1 MTNIVA
7 KEEQGNLIVLP
18 DLSAQAYEWL
28 CKKSVEERISVS
40 ALIERLILDKL
51 VRHKLLKNVSPK

>member
-18 DLSAQAYEWL
+18 DLSARAYEWL
-28 CKKSVEERISVS
+28 CKKSVEERISVPS
-40 ALIERLILDKL
+40 LIERLILVKL
-51 VRHKLLKNVSPK
+51 VRTQLLRNTTP

>member
-18 DLSAQAYEWL
+18 NLSAQAYEWL
-28 CKKSVEERISVS
+28 CKKSVEERISVPS
-40 ALIERLILDKL
+40 LIERLILVKL
-51 VRHKLLKNVSPK
+51 VRHKLLKNASLK

>member
-18 DLSAQAYEWL
+18 ELSAQAYEWL
-28 CKKSVEERISVS
+28 CKKSIKERISVS
-40 ALIERLILDKL
+40 ALIEQLILVKL
-51 VRHKLLKNVSPK
+51 VRTQLLRNTTP

>member
-18 DLSAQAYEWL
+18 ELSAQAYEWL
-28 CKKSVEERISVS
+28 CKKSVKERISVPS
-40 ALIERLILDKL
+40 LIEQLILVKL
-51 VRHKLLKNVSPK
+51 VRTQLLRNTTP

>member
-7 KEEQGNLIVLP
+7 KEEQGSLIVLP

-28 CKKSVEERISVS
+28 CKKSVEERISVPS
-40 ALIERLILDKL
+40 LIERLVLVKL
-51 VRHKLLKNVSPK
+51 VRTQLLRNTTP

>member
-1 MTNIVA
+1 MTNIIT

-28 CKKSVEERISVS
+28 CKKSVKERISVS
-40 ALIERLILDKL
+40 ALIERLILVKL
-51 VRHKLLKNVSPK
+51 VRTQLLRNTTP

>member
-1 MTNIVA
+1 MTNIIA

-28 CKKSVEERISVS
+28 CKKSVKERISVPS
-40 ALIERLILDKL
+40 LIEQLILVKL
-51 VRHKLLKNVSPK
+51 VRNKLLNNASPK

>member
-18 DLSAQAYEWL
+18 ELSAQAYEWL
-28 CKKSVEERISVS
+28 CKKSIKERISVS
-40 ALIERLILDKL
+40 ALIERLILVKL
-51 VRHKLLKNVSPK
+51 VRTQLLRNTTP

>member
-7 KEEQGNLIVLP
+7 KEEQGSLIVLP

-28 CKKSVEERISVS
+28 CKKSVEERISVPS
-40 ALIERLILDKL
+40 LIERLILVKL
-51 VRHKLLKNVSPK
+51 VRTQLLRNTTP

>member
-1 MTNIVA
+1 MTNIIT

-28 CKKSVEERISVS
+28 CKKSVEERISVPS
-40 ALIERLILDKL
+40 LIERLILVKL
-51 VRHKLLKNVSPK
+51 VRHKLLNNASPK

>member
-40 ALIERLILDKL
+40 VSSLRVILVKL

>member
-7 KEEQGNLIVLP
+7 KEEQGILIVLP

-28 CKKSVEERISVS
+28 CKKSVKERISVPS
-40 ALIERLILDKL
+40 LIEQLILVKL
-51 VRHKLLKNVSPK
+51 VRNKLLNNASPK

>member
-18 DLSAQAYEWL
+18 ELSAQAYEWL
-28 CKKSVEERISVS
+28 CKKSVKERISVPS
-40 ALIERLILDKL
+40 LIEQLILVKL
-51 VRHKLLKNVSPK
+51 VRNKLLKNASPN